1 MYIAS
6 VRMLG
11 SLMFLLVHLEMVL
24 EKDLGEGLQWIVRY
38 LSGNSEV

>member
-6 VRMLG
+6 LRTLG
-11 SLMFLLVHLEMVL
+11 SLMFLLVHLEMFL